1 MKQLP
6 AFESIE
12 IGSVIPGP
20 TFTNSRE
27 TIREYCEASL
37 DYNPLHLDDK
47 FMQGSFGKTKF
58 EGVIVH
64 GMTTFSLI
72 TRALVDWLEPRGGVH
87 RRLETRW
94 KLPVKPGDTI
104 QPTLILK
111 SKQETRLSNWLTF
124 DVEVK
129 NQRGEIVA
137 TAEAMAEFP
146 SVEKPAK

>member
-20 TFTNSRE
+20 AVANTRE
-27 TIREYCEASL
+27 PIREYCYAFP

-47 FMQGSFGKTKF
+47 FMEGSFGKTKF

-72 TRALVDWLEPRGGVH
+72 TRALVDWLEPRGGIH
-87 RRLETRW
+87 RRVETRW

-104 QPTLILK
+104 QPTLVLK
-111 SKQETRLSNWLTF
+111 FKQTTKFSNWVTF

-137 TAEAMAEFP
+137 IAEAMAEFP
-146 SVEKPAK
+146 VAEKPAK